1 MVQPILAVA
10 PSRPVEHS
18 SGCEIEISSHAPGP
32 AHRTPVGQIGFPAN
46 EGRRSFEAPK
56 FATWRSVLG
65 RFRLEGNL
73 DFDVTASRRGSNGGG
88 DPIDMPPNQRP
99 LGAPRQHDQGD
110 AASSQ
115 VLLVA
120 NATVGRQQQL
130 EAGFLGGVRT
140 ARRC

>member
-18 SGCEIEISSHAPGP
+18 SGCEIEISFTRARSGY
-32 AHRTPVGQIGFPAN
+32 RTPVGQIGFPAN

-73 DFDVTASRRGSNGGG
+73 DLDVTASRRGSNGGG
-88 DPIDMPPNQRP
+88 DPIGMPPNQRP
-99 LGAPRQHDQGD
+99 LGATRQHDEGD
-110 AASSQ
+110 AA
-115 VLLVA
+115 
-120 NATVGRQQQL
+120 
-130 EAGFLGGVRT
+130 
-140 ARRC
+140 